1 MNRAEYDGGETVSH
15 KTVINIYVNM
25 QTPHWRGYFEDL
37 DFWECVTREFEKRF
51 VKIVQLTSEIVWS
64 NKSSSIW
71 RVIIFLR
78 PNLSPC
84 PHHFQ
89 DPPFLISLV
98 TIGKIHSNPIQR
110 AEMLLCLLSTFRTQS
125 YTPFIQTFKK
135 SSLSSQQLSNV
146 PIACLSQ
153 QDSL

>member
-110 AEMLLCLLSTFRTQS
+110 AEMLLCLYSGLSPIHLS
-125 YTPFIQTFKK
+125 VKLEK
-135 SSLSSQQLSNV
+135 SPLSSQQLSKV